1 MLKSTGLQRVRYD
14 SATEQQAE
22 GTARPAWRLLGGWA
36 GCAELAAGKAGA
48 WCCSVAVLG
57 QCPVRGGG
65 RGTWVGTCPQQLL
78 EGWNFSSSS
87 PWQSAPTTGRPL
99 WRVLRGSITD
109 RIPDVLTSPLQAPSS
124 QLPQSAISRLCLPS
138 LLEWKPP
145 RERKGPGSIGAPS
158 QGCRRTGQGGKGNK
172 GENGGPT

>member
-1 MLKSTGLQRVRYD
+1 MLKSTGLQRVRYG

-36 GCAELAAGKAGA
+36 GCAELAAGTAGA

-124 QLPQSAISRLCLPS
+124 QLPQPAISRLCLPS

-145 RERKGPGSIGAPS
+145 REREGPGSIGAPS